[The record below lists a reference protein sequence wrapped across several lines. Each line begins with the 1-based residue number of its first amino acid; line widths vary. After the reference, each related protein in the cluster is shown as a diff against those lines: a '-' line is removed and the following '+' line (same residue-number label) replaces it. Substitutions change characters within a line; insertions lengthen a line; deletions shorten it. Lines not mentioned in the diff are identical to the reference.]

1 MSTQKEECDEPQKE
15 QKIMVGDWT
24 KTNNIQIEEVVVTQ
38 NVSTYDNAQVEEPK
52 SDNTQIEVIAEAHP
66 GAQDSDF
73 IGLNTDEGQNF
84 NIEEDIKTYS
94 TKVTVKPD
102 LSELSMAEKKKLL
115 NTSNPAPKRGDP
127 LWIKVFSDK
136 VISRALRTRD

>member
-1 MSTQKEECDEPQKE
+1 MSTQKEECEEPQKE

-52 SDNTQIEVIAEAHP
+52 FDNTQIEVIAEAHP
-66 GAQDSDF
+66 GAQDYDF

-102 LSELSMAEKKKLL
+102 LS
-115 NTSNPAPKRGDP
+115 
-127 LWIKVFSDK
+127 
-136 VISRALRTRD
+136 